1 MPRIGYR
8 EKLETQNTHTT
19 REQDPFVT
27 TVERH
32 ASRGTDFVASRE
44 IRVLVVDEEQPLTDV
59 LTISLRFEGWH
70 VTTAS
75 SGEAA
80 IAAATAES
88 FDAILL
94 DMMLPDVTGTT
105 VVAALRARGVTS
117 PVIFLTGRDSLE
129 DRLAAFGAG
138 GDDYITK
145 PFGLDEVASRLIG
158 VFRRL
163 GLGQAS
169 LVYGDLV
176 VDPQSGQA
184 WRAGEQLMLSAVEI
198 ELLRALVTGWGR
210 VHGLDE
216 LIGDL
221 REWGYTLSP
230 AQATR
235 ALETLAAVVDSD
247 RVPLVHDTED
257 DGWFLGAL

>member
-1 MPRIGYR
+1 MVDRP
-8 EKLETQNTHTT
+8 
-19 REQDPFVT
+19 
-27 TVERH
+27 
-32 ASRGTDFVASRE
+32 ASRGTSFVPARE
-44 IRVLVVDEEQPLTDV
+44 IRVLVVDEEEPLTDV
-59 LTISLRFEGWH
+59 LTISLRFEGWN

-75 SGEAA
+75 TGEAA
-80 IAAATAES
+80 IAAATTER

-94 DMMLPDVTGTT
+94 DMMLPDVTGTA
-105 VVAALRARGVTS
+105 VVAALRDAGVET

-145 PFGLDEVASRLIG
+145 PFGLDEVAARLIT

-163 GLGQAS
+163 GLGELS
-169 LVYGDLV
+169 LTYGDLV

-198 ELLRALVTGWGR
+198 ELLRALASGWGR
-210 VHGLDE
+210 VHSL
-216 LIGDL
+216 GDL
-221 REWGYTLSP
+221 IADVREWGYTLTP

-235 ALETLAAVVDSD
+235 SLETLAAVVDSG
-247 RVPLVHDTED
+247 RVPLVHDTAD
-257 DGWFLGAL
+257 DGWFLGPA